1 VAINK
6 KSKIYVAGHSGM
18 VGSAIVRRLMR
29 DGFENFILRTHQE
42 LNLIDQKNVFDFF
55 KNNKPEYVIISAGKV
70 GGIQA
75 NNKFR
80 AEFLYENLM
89 IQTNLIHSAYLN
101 GVKKLLFLGS
111 SCIYPRNC
119 TQPIKE
125 GYLLTGELEQTN
137 EPYALA
143 KIAGIKLCENYYR
156 QYGCNFVSAM
166 PTNLYGPGDNFDLNN
181 SHVIPALLRKF
192 HEAKTNNSPSVEV
205 WGTGT
210 PKREFLYVDDLAD
223 ACILLLKT
231 LEASELEKNGITHIN
246 VGSGINQTIQ
256 ELADTIRDVVGF
268 EGQVN
273 FDKTKPNGTP
283 EKLLDITVLSNMGWK
298 PTKSL
303 KDGLEKTYIWVK
315 EQAEMNQSWALS

>member
-1 VAINK
+1 MIEK
-6 KSKIYVAGHSGM
+6 PKIYVAGHLGM
-18 VGSAIVRRLMR
+18 IGSAIVRRLMR
-29 DGFENFILRTHQE
+29 DSFENFILRTHQE
-42 LNLIDQKNVFDFF
+42 LDLINQKNVFNFF
-55 KNNKPEYVIISAGKV
+55 NNNKPEYVIISAGKV

-119 TQPIKE
+119 AQPLKE

-143 KIAGIKLCENYYR
+143 KIAGIKMCENYYR
-156 QYGCNFVSAM
+156 QYGCNFISAM

-192 HEAKTNNSPSVEV
+192 HEAKINNSPNVEV

-223 ACILLLKT
+223 ACIFLLKN
-231 LEASELEKNGITHIN
+231 LESSELEKNGITHIN
-246 VGSGINQTIQ
+246 VGSGIDQTIQ
-256 ELADTIRDVVGF
+256 ELADTIIDVVGF
-268 EGQVN
+268 EGQVI
-273 FDKTKPNGTP
+273 FDKTKPNGVP

-303 KDGLEKTYIWVK
+303 KDGLEKTYNWVK
-315 EQAEMNQSWALS
+315 EQVEMNQSWTLS

>member
-29 DGFENFILRTHQE
+29 DGFGNLILRTHQE
-42 LNLIDQKNVFDFF
+42 LDLINQKNVFNFF

-75 NNKFR
+75 NNKLR

-101 GVKKLLFLGS
+101 GVKKILFLGS

-143 KIAGIKLCENYYR
+143 KIAGIKMCENYYR
-156 QYGCNFVSAM
+156 QYGCNFISAM

-192 HEAKTNNSPSVEV
+192 HEAKINNSPSVEV
-205 WGTGT
+205 WGTGA

-223 ACILLLKT
+223 ACILLLKN

-246 VGSGINQTIQ
+246 VGSGIDQTIQ
-256 ELADTIRDVVGF
+256 ELAYIIRDVVGF
-268 EGQVN
+268 EGQVI

-303 KDGLEKTYIWVK
+303 KDGLEKTYSWVK
-315 EQAEMNQSWALS
+315 EQAEMNQPWALS

>member
-1 VAINK
+1 MAINK

-29 DGFENFILRTHQE
+29 DGFENLILRTHQE
-42 LNLIDQKNVFDFF
+42 LDLIDQKNVFDFF

-80 AEFLYENLM
+80 AEFLYENLI

-143 KIAGIKLCENYYR
+143 KIAGIKMCENYYR
-156 QYGCNFVSAM
+156 QYGCNFISAM

-192 HEAKTNNSPSVEV
+192 HEAKINNSPSVEV

-223 ACILLLKT
+223 ACILLLKN

-246 VGSGINQTIQ
+246 VGSGIDQTIQ

-268 EGQVN
+268 EGQVI

-303 KDGLEKTYIWVK
+303 KDGLEKTYSWVK
-315 EQAEMNQSWALS
+315 EQAEMNQPWALS

>member
-1 VAINK
+1 MAINK

-18 VGSAIVRRLMR
+18 VGSAIVRKLMR

-42 LNLIDQKNVFDFF
+42 LDLIDQKNVFDFF

-143 KIAGIKLCENYYR
+143 KIAGIKMCENYYR
-156 QYGCNFVSAM
+156 QYGCNFISAM

-192 HEAKTNNSPSVEV
+192 HEAKINNSPSVEV

-223 ACILLLKT
+223 ACIFLLKN
-231 LEASELEKNGITHIN
+231 LESSELEKNGITHIN
-246 VGSGINQTIQ
+246 VGSGIDQTIQ

-283 EKLLDITVLSNMGWK
+283 AKLLDITVLFNMGWK

-303 KDGLEKTYIWVK
+303 KEGLEKTYSWIN
-315 EQAEMNQSWALS
+315 EQAEMNQSWTES

>member
-1 VAINK
+1 MAINK

-29 DGFENFILRTHQE
+29 DGFENLILRTRQE
-42 LNLIDQKNVFDFF
+42 LDLINQKNVFNFF
-55 KNNKPEYVIISAGKV
+55 KNNKPEYVIISAAKV
-70 GGIQA
+70 GGIEA

-143 KIAGIKLCENYYR
+143 KIAGIKMCENYYR
-156 QYGCNFVSAM
+156 QYGCNFISAM

-192 HEAKTNNSPSVEV
+192 HKAKINNSPSVEV

-223 ACILLLKT
+223 ACILLLKN

-246 VGSGINQTIQ
+246 VGSGIDQTIQ
-256 ELADTIRDVVGF
+256 ELAYTIRDVVGF
-268 EGQVN
+268 EGQVI

-303 KDGLEKTYIWVK
+303 KDGLENTGALGTKPDLDLK
-315 EQAEMNQSWALS
+315 EVL

>member
-1 VAINK
+1 
-6 KSKIYVAGHSGM
+6 
-18 VGSAIVRRLMR
+18 
-29 DGFENFILRTHQE
+29 
-42 LNLIDQKNVFDFF
+42 
-55 KNNKPEYVIISAGKV
+55 
-70 GGIQA
+70 
-75 NNKFR
+75 
-80 AEFLYENLM
+80 M

-143 KIAGIKLCENYYR
+143 KIAGIKMCENYYR
-156 QYGCNFVSAM
+156 QYGCNFISAM

-192 HEAKTNNSPSVEV
+192 HEAKINNFSSVEV

-223 ACILLLKT
+223 ACILLLKN

-246 VGSGINQTIQ
+246 VGSGIDQTIQ
-256 ELADTIRDVVGF
+256 ELAYTIRDVVGF
-268 EGQVN
+268 EGQVI

-303 KDGLEKTYIWVK
+303 KDGLEKTYNWVK
-315 EQAEMNQSWALS
+315 EQVEMNQSWTLS

>member
-1 VAINK
+1 MAINK

>member
-1 VAINK
+1 MAINK

-42 LNLIDQKNVFDFF
+42 LDLIDQKNVFDFF

-125 GYLLTGELEQTN
+125 RYLLTGELEQTN

-143 KIAGIKLCENYYR
+143 KIAGIKMCENYYR
-156 QYGCNFVSAM
+156 QYGCNFISAM

-192 HEAKTNNSPSVEV
+192 HEAKINNSPSVEV

-223 ACILLLKT
+223 ACILLLKN

-246 VGSGINQTIQ
+246 VGSGIDQTIQ
-256 ELADTIRDVVGF
+256 ELAYIIRDVVGF
-268 EGQVN
+268 EGQVI

-303 KDGLEKTYIWVK
+303 KDGLEKTYSWVK
-315 EQAEMNQSWALS
+315 EQAEMNQPWALS

>member
-1 VAINK
+1 MAINK

-42 LNLIDQKNVFDFF
+42 LDLIDQKNVFDFF

-143 KIAGIKLCENYYR
+143 KIAGIKMCENYYR
-156 QYGCNFVSAM
+156 QYGCNFISAM

-192 HEAKTNNSPSVEV
+192 HEAKINNSPSVEV

-223 ACILLLKT
+223 ACIFLLKN

-246 VGSGINQTIQ
+246 VGSGIDQTIQ
-256 ELADTIRDVVGF
+256 ELAYIIRDVVGF
-268 EGQVN
+268 EGQVI

-303 KDGLEKTYIWVK
+303 KDGLEKTYSWVK
-315 EQAEMNQSWALS
+315 EHAEMNQSWVLS

>member
-1 VAINK
+1 MAINK

-42 LNLIDQKNVFDFF
+42 LDLIDQKNVFDFF

-125 GYLLTGELEQTN
+125 EYLLTGELEQTN

-143 KIAGIKLCENYYR
+143 KIAGIKMCENYYR
-156 QYGCNFVSAM
+156 QYGCNFISAM

-192 HEAKTNNSPSVEV
+192 HEAKINNSPSVEV

-223 ACILLLKT
+223 ACILLLKN
-231 LEASELEKNGITHIN
+231 LEASDLEKNGITHIN
-246 VGSGINQTIQ
+246 VGSGIDQTIQ

-268 EGQVN
+268 EGQVI

-283 EKLLDITVLSNMGWK
+283 EKLLDITVLSKMGWK
-298 PTKSL
+298 PSKSL
-303 KDGLEKTYIWVK
+303 KDGLEKTYNWVK
-315 EQAEMNQSWALS
+315 EQAEMTQSWTLS

>member
-1 VAINK
+1 MAINK

-42 LNLIDQKNVFDFF
+42 LDLIDQKNVFDFL

-143 KIAGIKLCENYYR
+143 KIAGIKMCENYYR
-156 QYGCNFVSAM
+156 QYGCNFISAM

-192 HEAKTNNSPSVEV
+192 HEAKINNSPSVEV

-223 ACILLLKT
+223 ACIFLLKN
-231 LEASELEKNGITHIN
+231 LESSELEKNGITHIN
-246 VGSGINQTIQ
+246 VGSGIDQTIQ
-256 ELADTIRDVVGF
+256 ELAYTIRDVVGF

-303 KDGLEKTYIWVK
+303 KDGLEKTSSWIK
-315 EQAEMNQSWALS
+315 EQAEMNQPWALS

>member
-1 VAINK
+1 MAINK

-29 DGFENFILRTHQE
+29 DGFENLILRTHQE
-42 LNLIDQKNVFDFF
+42 LDLIDQKNVFDFL

-143 KIAGIKLCENYYR
+143 KIAGIKMCENYYR
-156 QYGCNFVSAM
+156 QYGCNFISAM

-192 HEAKTNNSPSVEV
+192 HEAKINNSPSVEV

-223 ACILLLKT
+223 ACIFLLKN

-246 VGSGINQTIQ
+246 VGSGIDQTIQ

-303 KDGLEKTYIWVK
+303 KDGLEKTYSWVK
-315 EQAEMNQSWALS
+315 EQVEMNQPWALS

>member
-1 VAINK
+1 MAINK

-42 LNLIDQKNVFDFF
+42 LDLIDQKNVFDLL

-125 GYLLTGELEQTN
+125 GYLLTGELEQTT

-143 KIAGIKLCENYYR
+143 KIAGIKMCENYYR
-156 QYGCNFVSAM
+156 QYGCNFISAM

-192 HEAKTNNSPSVEV
+192 HEAKINNSPSVEV

-223 ACILLLKT
+223 ACILLLKN

-246 VGSGINQTIQ
+246 VGSGIDQTIQ

-268 EGQVN
+268 EGQVI

-303 KDGLEKTYIWVK
+303 KDGLEKTYSWVK
-315 EQAEMNQSWALS
+315 EQAEMNQPWALS

>member
-1 VAINK
+1 MAINK

-42 LNLIDQKNVFDFF
+42 LDLIDQKNVFDFF

-143 KIAGIKLCENYYR
+143 KIAGIKMCENYYR
-156 QYGCNFVSAM
+156 QYGCNFISAM

-192 HEAKTNNSPSVEV
+192 HEAKINNSPSVEV

-210 PKREFLYVDDLAD
+210 PKREFLYVDNLAD
-223 ACILLLKT
+223 ACILLLKD

-246 VGSGINQTIQ
+246 VGSGIDQTIQ
-256 ELADTIRDVVGF
+256 ELAYTIRDVVGF
-268 EGQVN
+268 EGQVI

-303 KDGLEKTYIWVK
+303 KDGLEKTYSWVK
-315 EQAEMNQSWALS
+315 EQAEMTQSWALS

>member
-29 DGFENFILRTHQE
+29 DGFGNLILRTHQE
-42 LNLIDQKNVFDFF
+42 LDLINQKNVFNFF
-55 KNNKPEYVIISAGKV
+55 KNNKPKYVIISAGKV

-75 NNKFR
+75 NNKLR

-89 IQTNLIHSAYLN
+89 IQTNLIHSAYLY

-143 KIAGIKLCENYYR
+143 KIAGIKMCENYYR
-156 QYGCNFVSAM
+156 QYGCNFISAM

-192 HEAKTNNSPSVEV
+192 HEAKINNSPSVEV

-223 ACILLLKT
+223 ACIFLLKN

-246 VGSGINQTIQ
+246 VGSGIDQTIQ
-256 ELADTIRDVVGF
+256 ELAYIIRDVVGF
-268 EGQVN
+268 EGQVI

-303 KDGLEKTYIWVK
+303 KDGLEKTYSWVK
-315 EQAEMNQSWALS
+315 EQAEMNQPWALS

>member
-1 VAINK
+1 MAINK

-29 DGFENFILRTHQE
+29 DGFGNLILRTHQE
-42 LNLIDQKNVFDFF
+42 LDLINQKNVFNFF

-143 KIAGIKLCENYYR
+143 KIAGIKMCENYYR
-156 QYGCNFVSAM
+156 QYGCNFISAM

-192 HEAKTNNSPSVEV
+192 HEAKINNSPSVEV

-223 ACILLLKT
+223 ACILLLKN

-246 VGSGINQTIQ
+246 VGSGIDQTIQ
-256 ELADTIRDVVGF
+256 ELAYIIRDVVGF
-268 EGQVN
+268 EGQVI

-303 KDGLEKTYIWVK
+303 KDGLEKTYSWVK
-315 EQAEMNQSWALS
+315 EQAEMKQSWALS

>member
-1 VAINK
+1 MAINK

-42 LNLIDQKNVFDFF
+42 LDLIDQKNVFDFF

-143 KIAGIKLCENYYR
+143 KIAGIKMCENYYR
-156 QYGCNFVSAM
+156 QYGCNFISAM

-192 HEAKTNNSPSVEV
+192 HEAKINNSPSVEV

-223 ACILLLKT
+223 ACILLLKN

-246 VGSGINQTIQ
+246 VGSGIDQTIQ

-268 EGQVN
+268 EGQVI

-303 KDGLEKTYIWVK
+303 KDGLEKTYSWVK
-315 EQAEMNQSWALS
+315 EQAEMNQPWALS

>member
-1 VAINK
+1 
-6 KSKIYVAGHSGM
+6 M

>member
-1 VAINK
+1 MAINK

-29 DGFENFILRTHQE
+29 DGFENLILRTHQE
-42 LNLIDQKNVFDFF
+42 LDLIDQKNVFDFF

-143 KIAGIKLCENYYR
+143 KIAGIKMCENYYR
-156 QYGCNFVSAM
+156 QYGCNFISAM

-192 HEAKTNNSPSVEV
+192 HEAKINNSPSVEV

-223 ACILLLKT
+223 ACIFLLKN

-246 VGSGINQTIQ
+246 VGSGIDQTIQ

-268 EGQVN
+268 EGQVI

-303 KDGLEKTYIWVK
+303 KDGLEKTYSWVK
-315 EQAEMNQSWALS
+315 EQAEMNQPWALS

>member
-1 VAINK
+1 MAINK

-42 LNLIDQKNVFDFF
+42 LDLIDQKNVFDFF

-143 KIAGIKLCENYYR
+143 KIAGIKMCENYYR
-156 QYGCNFVSAM
+156 QYGCNFISAM

-192 HEAKTNNSPSVEV
+192 HEAKINNSPSVEV

-223 ACILLLKT
+223 ACILLLKN

-246 VGSGINQTIQ
+246 VGSGIDQTIQ
-256 ELADTIRDVVGF
+256 ELAYIIRDVVGF
-268 EGQVN
+268 EGQVI

-303 KDGLEKTYIWVK
+303 KDGLEKTYSWVK
-315 EQAEMNQSWALS
+315 EHAEMNQSWALS

>member
-1 VAINK
+1 MAINK

-29 DGFENFILRTHQE
+29 DGFENLILRTHQE
-42 LNLIDQKNVFDFF
+42 LDLIDQKNVFDFF

-101 GVKKLLFLGS
+101 GVQKLLFLGS

-143 KIAGIKLCENYYR
+143 KIAGIKMCENYYR
-156 QYGCNFVSAM
+156 QYGCNFISAM

-192 HEAKTNNSPSVEV
+192 HEAKINNSPSVEV

-223 ACILLLKT
+223 VCIFLLKN

-246 VGSGINQTIQ
+246 VGSGIDQTIQ

-268 EGQVN
+268 EGQVI

-303 KDGLEKTYIWVK
+303 KDGLEKTYSWIN
-315 EQAEMNQSWALS
+315 EQAEMNLSWALS

>member
-1 VAINK
+1 MAINK

-29 DGFENFILRTHQE
+29 DGFENLILRTHQE
-42 LNLIDQKNVFDFF
+42 LDLINQKNVFDFF

-119 TQPIKE
+119 AQPIKE

-143 KIAGIKLCENYYR
+143 KIAGIKMCENYYR
-156 QYGCNFVSAM
+156 QYGCNFISAM

-192 HEAKTNNSPSVEV
+192 HEAKINNSPSVEV

-223 ACILLLKT
+223 ACILLLKN

-246 VGSGINQTIQ
+246 VGSGIDQTIQ

-303 KDGLEKTYIWVK
+303 KDGLEKTYNWVK
-315 EQAEMNQSWALS
+315 EQAEMNQSWTLS

>member
-29 DGFENFILRTHQE
+29 DGFENLILRTHQE
-42 LNLIDQKNVFDFF
+42 LDLIDQKNVFDFF
-55 KNNKPEYVIISAGKV
+55 KNNKPEYVIISAAKV

-119 TQPIKE
+119 TQPLKE
-125 GYLLTGELEQTN
+125 EYLLTGELEQTN

-143 KIAGIKLCENYYR
+143 KIAGIKMCENYYR
-156 QYGCNFVSAM
+156 QYGCNFISAM

-192 HEAKTNNSPSVEV
+192 HEAKINNSPSVEV

-223 ACILLLKT
+223 ACIFLLKN

-246 VGSGINQTIQ
+246 VGSGIDQTIQ

-268 EGQVN
+268 EGQVI

-303 KDGLEKTYIWVK
+303 KDGLEKTYSWIK
-315 EQAEMNQSWALS
+315 EQVEMNQSWAEF

>member
-1 VAINK
+1 MDK

-29 DGFENFILRTHQE
+29 DGFGNLILRTHQE
-42 LNLIDQKNVFDFF
+42 LDLINQKNVFDFF

>member
-1 VAINK
+1 MAINK

-29 DGFENFILRTHQE
+29 DGFGNLILRTHQE
-42 LNLIDQKNVFDFF
+42 LDLINQKNVFNFF

-166 PTNLYGPGDNFDLNN
+166 PTNLYGPGDNFALNN

>member
-1 VAINK
+1 MAINK

-42 LNLIDQKNVFDFF
+42 LDLINQKNVFDFF

-119 TQPIKE
+119 AQPIKE

-143 KIAGIKLCENYYR
+143 KIAGIKMCENYYR
-156 QYGCNFVSAM
+156 QYGCNFISAM

-192 HEAKTNNSPSVEV
+192 HEAKINNSPSVEV

-223 ACILLLKT
+223 ACILLLKN
-231 LEASELEKNGITHIN
+231 LEAAELEKNGITHVN
-246 VGSGINQTIQ
+246 VGSGIDQTIQ
-256 ELADTIRDVVGF
+256 ELAYIIKDVVGF
-268 EGQVN
+268 EGQVI

-283 EKLLDITVLSNMGWK
+283 EKLLDITVLSNMGWRS
-298 PTKSL
+298 TKSL
-303 KDGLEKTYIWVK
+303 KDGLEKTYSWIK
-315 EQAEMNQSWALS
+315 EQAEMN

>member
-42 LNLIDQKNVFDFF
+42 LDLIDQKNVFDFF

-143 KIAGIKLCENYYR
+143 KIAGIKMCENYYR
-156 QYGCNFVSAM
+156 QYGCNFISAM

-192 HEAKTNNSPSVEV
+192 HEAKINNSPSVEV

-223 ACILLLKT
+223 ACIFLLKN

-246 VGSGINQTIQ
+246 VGSGIDQTIQ
-256 ELADTIRDVVGF
+256 ELAYIIRDVVGF
-268 EGQVN
+268 EGQVI

-303 KDGLEKTYIWVK
+303 KDGLEKTYSWVK

>member
-1 VAINK
+1 MAINK

-29 DGFENFILRTHQE
+29 DGFENLILRTRQE
-42 LNLIDQKNVFDFF
+42 LDLINQKNVFDFF

-223 ACILLLKT
+223 ACILLLKN

>member
-1 VAINK
+1 MAIK
-6 KSKIYVAGHSGM
+6 KNSKIYVAGHSGM
-18 VGSAIVRRLMR
+18 VGSAVVRRLMR
-29 DGFENFILRTHQE
+29 DGFENLILRTRQE
-42 LNLIDQKNVFDFF
+42 LDLINQKNVFNFF
-55 KNNKPEYVIISAGKV
+55 KNNKPEYVIIAAGKV

-143 KIAGIKLCENYYR
+143 KIAGIKMCENYYR
-156 QYGCNFVSAM
+156 QYGCNFISAM
-166 PTNLYGPGDNFDLNN
+166 PTNLYGPGDNYDLNN

-192 HEAKTNNSPSVEV
+192 HEAKINNSPSVEV

-223 ACILLLKT
+223 ACILLLKN

-246 VGSGINQTIQ
+246 VGSGIDQTIQ

-268 EGQVN
+268 EGQVI

-283 EKLLDITVLSNMGWK
+283 EKSLDITVLSNMGWK

-303 KDGLEKTYIWVK
+303 KDGLEKTYSWVK
-315 EQAEMNQSWALS
+315 EQAEMNQPWALS

>member
-1 VAINK
+1 MAINK

-29 DGFENFILRTHQE
+29 DGFGNLILRTHQE
-42 LNLIDQKNVFDFF
+42 LDLINQKNVFNFF

-70 GGIQA
+70 GGIKA

-101 GVKKLLFLGS
+101 GVKKILFLGS

-137 EPYALA
+137 EPYAIA
-143 KIAGIKLCENYYR
+143 KIAGIKMCENYYR
-156 QYGCNFVSAM
+156 QYGCNFISAM

-223 ACILLLKT
+223 ACILLLKN

>member
-1 VAINK
+1 MAINK

-29 DGFENFILRTHQE
+29 DGFGNLILRSRQE
-42 LNLIDQKNVFDFF
+42 LDLIDQKNVFDFF

-143 KIAGIKLCENYYR
+143 KIAGIKMCENYYR
-156 QYGCNFVSAM
+156 QYGCNFISAM
-166 PTNLYGPGDNFDLNN
+166 PTNLYGPGDNYDLNN

-192 HEAKTNNSPSVEV
+192 HEAKINNSPSVEV

-223 ACILLLKT
+223 ACILLLKN

-246 VGSGINQTIQ
+246 VGSGIDQTIQ

-268 EGQVN
+268 EGQVI

-303 KDGLEKTYIWVK
+303 KDGLEKTYSWVK
-315 EQAEMNQSWALS
+315 EHAEMNQSRALS

>member
-18 VGSAIVRRLMR
+18 VGSAIVKRLMR
-29 DGFENFILRTHQE
+29 DGFENFILRTRQE
-42 LNLIDQKNVFDFF
+42 LDLINQKNVFDFF

-143 KIAGIKLCENYYR
+143 KIAGIKMCENYYR
-156 QYGCNFVSAM
+156 QYGCNFISAM

-192 HEAKTNNSPSVEV
+192 HEAKINNSPSVEV

-223 ACILLLKT
+223 ACIFLLKN
-231 LEASELEKNGITHIN
+231 LESSELEKNGITHIN
-246 VGSGINQTIQ
+246 VGSGIDQTIQ

-268 EGQVN
+268 EGQVI

-303 KDGLEKTYIWVK
+303 KDGLENTYSWVK

>member
-1 VAINK
+1 MAINK

-42 LNLIDQKNVFDFF
+42 LDLIDQKNVFYFF

-119 TQPIKE
+119 AQPIKE

-143 KIAGIKLCENYYR
+143 KIAGIKMCENYYR
-156 QYGCNFVSAM
+156 QYGCNFISAM

-192 HEAKTNNSPSVEV
+192 HEAKINNSPSVEV
-205 WGTGT
+205 WGAGT

-223 ACILLLKT
+223 ACILLLKN

-246 VGSGINQTIQ
+246 VGSGIDQTIQ

-268 EGQVN
+268 EGQVI

-303 KDGLEKTYIWVK
+303 KDGLEKTYNWVK
-315 EQAEMNQSWALS
+315 EQVEMNQSRALS

>member
-1 VAINK
+1 MAINK

-29 DGFENFILRTHQE
+29 DGFGNLILRTHQE
-42 LNLIDQKNVFDFF
+42 LDLINQKNVFNFF

-70 GGIQA
+70 GGIKA

-89 IQTNLIHSAYLN
+89 IQTNLIHCAYLS

-137 EPYALA
+137 EPYAIA
-143 KIAGIKLCENYYR
+143 KIAGIKMCENYYR
-156 QYGCNFVSAM
+156 QYGCNFISAM

-223 ACILLLKT
+223 ACILLLKN

-246 VGSGINQTIQ
+246 VGSGIDQTIQ
-256 ELADTIRDVVGF
+256 ELAYIIRDVVGF

>member
-1 VAINK
+1 MAINK

-42 LNLIDQKNVFDFF
+42 LDLIDQKNVFDFF

-125 GYLLTGELEQTN
+125 EYLLTGELEQTN

-143 KIAGIKLCENYYR
+143 KIAGIKMCENYYR
-156 QYGCNFVSAM
+156 QYGCNFISAM

-192 HEAKTNNSPSVEV
+192 HEAKINNSPSVEV

-223 ACILLLKT
+223 ACILLLKN

-246 VGSGINQTIQ
+246 VGSGIDQTIQ

-268 EGQVN
+268 EGQVI

-303 KDGLEKTYIWVK
+303 KDGLEKTYSWVK
-315 EQAEMNQSWALS
+315 EQAEMNQPWALS